1 MPILRDLSII
11 WALLHVLVL
20 FVSLYDSRYSTKKTI
35 ILTAVFMLPLGAI
48 NVAAYLFF
56 GPVKYANLLLL
67 LCTLPS
73 LIFFYILA
81 KNRDGRFFFTFCLA
95 DTISYEIIAIT
106 ALLEYYIC
114 GNQFVLM
121 FVLRLIAFPL
131 LEFFMWKY
139 WRKMYLNAQTIVTKG
154 WGLFTI
160 PAALFYVILVMMSS
174 YPTIVYERPYDVLPF
189 VLIMIL
195 MPAMYLIIFKVLFNQ
210 QRLVDEQEKKRNIEI
225 QTQLLQNELEID
237 QKYLRQ
243 AQRTQHDYRHHNMM
257 ILQFAQSND
266 VKSIIDYIDDLDDCE
281 LYSDIRYCDN
291 ICVDNI
297 LRFYIGNAQSA
308 GITVKYDV
316 DIDESTNIQ
325 DVDLVAILA
334 NVLENAIHAAEAVE
348 VNKTIDITIHK
359 KGIKLLIKCVN
370 TATGPIRF
378 ENGLPKRKK
387 GNGVG
392 VQSILQS
399 AEKYRGDVS
408 FDFKDDLFTCH
419 VILNDIE

>member
-20 FVSLYDSRYSTKKTI
+20 FVSLYESRYSMKKTI
-35 ILTAVFMLPLGAI
+35 ILTVSFMLPLVAI
-48 NVAAYLFF
+48 NAVACVLL
-56 GPVKYANLLLL
+56 GTVKYANLVLL

-95 DTISYEIIAIT
+95 DTVSYEIIVIT
-106 ALLEYYIC
+106 TLLEYYIC
-114 GNQFVLM
+114 GNQFILM

-131 LEFFMWKY
+131 LEIVMWKY
-139 WRKMYLNAQTIVTKG
+139 WRKVYLKAQTIVTKG

-160 PAALFYVILVMMSS
+160 PAALFYVILVVMSS
-174 YPTIVYERPYDVLPF
+174 YPTIIYERPHDVLPII
-189 VLIMIL
+189 LIMIL
-195 MPAMYLIIFKVLFNQ
+195 MPAMYLIIFKVLLNQ
-210 QRLVDEQEKKRNIEI
+210 QRLIEEQEKKRNIEL
-225 QTQLLQNELEID
+225 QTQLLHNELELD
-237 QKYLRQ
+237 QKYLKQ
-243 AQRTQHDYRHHNMM
+243 AQRTQHDYRHHNRM
-257 ILQFAQSND
+257 ILQFAQAND
-266 VKSIIDYIDDLDDCE
+266 VKSIIDYIDNLDDCT

-291 ICVDNI
+291 TCVNNI
-297 LRFYIGNAQSA
+297 LRFYIGNAQSS

-316 DIDESTNIQ
+316 DVDSSTSIQ
-325 DVDLVAILA
+325 DIDLVAILA
-334 NVLENAIHAAEAVE
+334 NVLENAIHGAETVKE
-348 VNKTIDITIHK
+348 NKTIEITIHK

-370 TATGPIRF
+370 SAADHIRF

-392 VQSILQS
+392 IQSIIQS

-408 FDFKDDLFTCH
+408 FDFKDNLFTCR

>member
-20 FVSLYDSRYSTKKTI
+20 FVSLYESRYSMKKTI
-35 ILTAVFMLPLGAI
+35 ILTASFMLPLVAI
-48 NVAAYLFF
+48 NAVACVLL
-56 GPVKYANLLLL
+56 GTVKYANLVLL

-73 LIFFYILA
+73 LIFFFILA

-95 DTISYEIIAIT
+95 DTVSYEIIVIT
-106 ALLEYYIC
+106 TLLEYYIC
-114 GNQFVLM
+114 GNQFILM
-121 FVLRLIAFPL
+121 FVLRLIAFPV
-131 LEFFMWKY
+131 LEIVMWKY

-160 PAALFYVILVMMSS
+160 PAALFYVIIVVMSS
-174 YPTIVYERPYDVLPF
+174 YPSIIYERPHDVLPIIL
-189 VLIMIL
+189 VMIL
-195 MPAMYLIIFKVLFNQ
+195 MPTMYLIIFKVLLNQ
-210 QRLVDEQEKKRNIEI
+210 QKLVEEQEKKRNIEI

-243 AQRTQHDYRHHNMM
+243 AQRTQHDYRHHNRM

-334 NVLENAIHAAEAVE
+334 NVLENAIHAAEAVK